1 MANWRRD
8 SSTTSLTGM
17 LITLGRMRGRHGQQR
32 LRDLLRRQRHVLRLW
47 MIEERVLERHQQYE
61 FDGEDDGDIPRQRR
75 TAHPAVEPFAQAR
88 AAGGAA
94 IEGCGHDR

>member
-32 LRDLLRRQRHVLRLW
+32 LRDLLRRERHVLCLW
-47 MIEERVLERHQQYE
+47 MVEERVFERHQQHE
-61 FDGEDDGDIPRQRR
+61 LEDENENDVAAEGR
-75 TAHPAVEPFAQAR
+75 PACPLEQAR
-88 AAGGAA
+88 A
-94 IEGCGHDR
+94 